1 MPKTYITQEQRQ
13 QAKMS
18 AWIYGQMKIQHI
30 TQAELAEKMGITQQG
45 LSKKIRNHTFS
56 YSDVL
61 LFVKVFEPDQKE
73 LAMLLG
79 QE

>member
-1 MPKTYITQEQRQ
+1 MPRTYITQEQRQ
-13 QAKMS
+13 QAKLS
-18 AWIYGQMKIQHI
+18 AWIYGQMKVRHI
-30 TQAELAEKMGITQQG
+30 TQTELANKMGITQQG
-45 LSKKIRNHTFS
+45 LSKKLRQHTFS

-73 LAMLLG
+73 LSMLLG